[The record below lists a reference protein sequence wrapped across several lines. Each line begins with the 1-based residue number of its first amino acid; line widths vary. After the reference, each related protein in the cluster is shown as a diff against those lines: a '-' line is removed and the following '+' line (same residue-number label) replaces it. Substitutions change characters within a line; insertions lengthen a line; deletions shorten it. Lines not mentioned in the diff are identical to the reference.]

1 VENIRAF
8 VQKYKVASYIIGLGF
23 IVFINC
29 FGFPFYNL
37 TKEWSFSITAINIYL
52 ILASAWAIGGF
63 LYALFPNKK
72 ATFIVAVLVAFA
84 CLGLACRYLLE
95 FGEVSNTYNFTLPN
109 IALHLSVFLVVCVLS
124 WFYLL
129 KRNSR

>member
-1 VENIRAF
+1 MENAKKF
-8 VQKYKVASYIIGLGF
+8 VQKYKTASYILGLGF

-72 ATFIVAVLVAFA
+72 ATFIVGILIAFA
-84 CLGLACRYLLE
+84 CLGLACRFLLE
-95 FGEVSNTYNFTLPN
+95 YGEVSNTYNFTLPN
-109 IALHLSVFLVVCVLS
+109 ISLHLGVFIATCILR

-129 KRNSR
+129 KRNTR